1 MSNLVPQKFTEVYQN
16 DLKVCLAMS
25 KNVTQKLIESHLVAG
40 AMRPDEEIG
49 FKITYDNLYVR
60 SLTTTF
66 DPQRRNQCIRIAE
79 NPGAAPRVLFRD
91 CLAQDVTAYPTAP
104 V

>member
-1 MSNLVPQKFTEVYQN
+1 
-16 DLKVCLAMS
+16 MS

-60 SLTTTF
+60 SLTT
-66 DPQRRNQCIRIAE
+66 PSGQH
-79 NPGAAPRVLFRD
+79 
-91 CLAQDVTAYPTAP
+91 QDFLQS
-104 V
+104 